1 MQVVKP
7 SIIHLSAVIIGV
19 PAAPTLADAV
29 FEIWIEAPEQV
40 LAGDR
45 FTIGIWGEVSGSVL
59 GEGDGAVQNILADV
73 VATGLNA
80 SFSTASMPFLGGI
93 QDGTPTENA
102 LRDVVGTNDPVIWN
116 LFTTSNPLLLFTTE
130 VTTETGAYGDLTLSI
145 EPPAQWGGIVMTWWV
160 DNNDLTSISDT
171 DPGSTRNIT
180 SATFNVIPS
189 PGTGSLLA
197 LAAFGA
203 SRRQR

>member
-1 MQVVKP
+1 MKQ
-7 SIIHLSAVIIGV
+7 STIHLSVIVVGV
-19 PAAPTLADAV
+19 SATPILADAV
-29 FEIWIEAPEQV
+29 FNIWIEAPEQV

-93 QDGTPTENA
+93 QDGTPAENA
-102 LRDVVGTNDPVIWN
+102 LRDVVGTNHPAIWN

-130 VTTETGAYGDLTLSI
+130 VTTETGAYGDLTLTI
-145 EPPAQWGGIVMTWWV
+145 EPPAPWGGIVMTWWV
-160 DNNDLTSISDT
+160 DYNDLTSISDT
-171 DPGSTRNIT
+171 DPGSTRLIT
-180 SATFNVIPS
+180 PATVNVIPS
-189 PGTGSLLA
+189 PGAGPLLA
-197 LAAFGA
+197 LAVFGA
-203 SRRQR
+203 SRRRR